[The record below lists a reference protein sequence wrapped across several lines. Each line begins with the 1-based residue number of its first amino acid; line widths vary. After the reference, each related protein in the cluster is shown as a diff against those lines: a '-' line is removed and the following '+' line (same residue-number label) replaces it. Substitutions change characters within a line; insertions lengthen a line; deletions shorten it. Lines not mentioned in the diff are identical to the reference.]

1 MNNRSLSALTPENFQ
16 CTFDSADKIHP
27 NVFLKSQGK
36 TPGVLGVGALSH
48 DTSATLINSEDSKI
62 IYAGSEERL
71 SNIKH
76 DSCFPI
82 GSILKCLSLA
92 EKYNIYI
99 DRVAINF
106 DPNLYLQHHVKFG
119 LDRYSVSTNESTQ
132 FISHLENLAQVG
144 EILDLSVDSKTKLEI
159 VGLISNLSITLEN
172 KIELLGYLCWNFNV
186 AIKYKKLASIIISFF
201 PSIPVDF
208 VPHHDCH
215 AASAILGAGFSESA
229 ILVIDGHG
237 EYETTSIYKY
247 ADNSLKKLKSISW
260 PFSLGSIYLAFTRYL
275 GFDYGDEYKVMGMS
289 AYGKPKY
296 AELMSNLILITNG
309 NLHLKNNEFFS
320 ITKAPNSG
328 QIRFTIDKNFYK
340 ICSGRDKSE
349 ALSQCHYDLASSL
362 QSVIENLG
370 TQLAIEAKKLT
381 GMPNLCIAGGVGLN
395 GLMNTSIRRAA
406 IFENFFIFPAS
417 SDDGTSLGAAAK
429 ILIDQKNIF
438 RTQMNHC
445 YWGSSFTNNEIKY
458 SLDKVGVIYSIP
470 DNVHNQ
476 IAKAITNGD
485 IVARF
490 NGASEFG
497 PRALGN
503 RSILANPT
511 LANMKDTLNIRI
523 KHRESF
529 RPFAPACLKE
539 FASIYFESDGDLPYM
554 IQIVDAK
561 PNVASIVPAVIHA
574 DGTARLQ
581 TVSQNNNL
589 DFYRCLLAFY
599 ELTNIPILINTSFN
613 VNGEAIVDN
622 PLDAIESFL
631 HMDIDHLAIGP
642 YWISK
647 SENRHIKV
655 SENDEDYLKLRRNR
669 YKATIQSPL
678 SQLNVRYYQKWF
690 YPTEMELKTVFN
702 N

>member
-1 MNNRSLSALTPENFQ
+1 MNSRSLSALTPENFQ

-36 TPGVLGVGALSH
+36 VRGILGVGALSH
-48 DTSATLINSEDSKI
+48 DTSATLINSENSTI

-71 SNIKH
+71 SNVKH
-76 DSCFPI
+76 DSNFPI

-92 EKYNIYI
+92 EKHNIYI

-119 LDRYSVSTNESTQ
+119 LDRYSVPANECTQ
-132 FISHLENLAQVG
+132 FIFHMENLVQSG
-144 EILDLSVDSKTKLEI
+144 EILDLSRDSKTKLEI
-159 VGLISNLSITLEN
+159 VSLISDLRIAPEN
-172 KIELLGYLCWNFNV
+172 KIELLSYLCWNFNV
-186 AIKYKKLASIIISFF
+186 AIKYKNLASIITSFF

-215 AASAILGAGFSESA
+215 AASAIFGSGFNESA

-247 ADNSLKKLKSISW
+247 VDNSLKKLKSLSW

-296 AELMSNLILITNG
+296 ADLMSNLIFITDG
-309 NLHLKNNEFFS
+309 NLHLKNNDFLS
-320 ITKAPNSG
+320 ISKAPNSG
-328 QIRFTIDKNFYK
+328 QIRFTINKNFAK
-340 ICSGRDKSE
+340 ICPGRDKNE

-370 TQLAIEAKKLT
+370 TQLAIEAKKLAGT
-381 GMPNLCIAGGVGLN
+381 PNLCIAGGVGLN

-406 IFENFFIFPAS
+406 IFENIFIFPAS

-429 ILIDQKNIF
+429 ILVDKKNLLH
-438 RTQMNHC
+438 TQMDHC
-445 YWGSSFTNNEIKY
+445 YWGSSFTEEEIKY
-458 SLDKVGVIYSIP
+458 SLDKVGVIYSMPNNI
-470 DNVHNQ
+470 HNQ
-476 IAKAITNGD
+476 IAKAIANGG

-490 NGASEFG
+490 NGAAEFG

-511 LANMKDTLNIRI
+511 IANMKDTLNIRI

-539 FASIYFESDGDLPYM
+539 FASIYFECDSDLPYM

-561 PNVASIVPAVIHA
+561 PNAASIIPAVIHA

-581 TVSQNNNL
+581 TVSQNSNL

-599 ELTNIPILINTSFN
+599 KLTNIPILINTSFN
-613 VNGEAIVDN
+613 VNGEAIVDT

-631 HMDIDHLAIGP
+631 HMDIDYLAIGP

-647 SENRHIKV
+647 SENQHIKV
-655 SENDEDYLKLRRNR
+655 SENDEDYLELRRNR
-669 YKATIQSPL
+669 YKTTIQSPL
-678 SQLNVRYYQKWF
+678 SELNVRYYQKWF
-690 YPTEMELKTVFN
+690 YPTETELKAVFN